1 MADDEK
7 LSEADAVLVNVLA
20 LLIASTCIAEP
31 GRKVG
36 FDEALG
42 CIRDAFLKDYKGKA
56 AGLVELIR
64 DRAAHFQQGEAL
76 LNKLLQVGSTSSA
89 RN

>member
-1 MADDEK
+1 MAEDDK
-7 LSEADAVLVNVLA
+7 LSESDAVLVNVLA
-20 LLIASTCIAEP
+20 LLITSTCIAEP

-36 FDEALG
+36 FDETLG
-42 CIRDAFLKDYKGKA
+42 YIRDAFLKEYKGKA

-64 DRAAHFQQGEAL
+64 DRTAHFQQDEAIL
-76 LNKLLQVGSTSSA
+76 KKLLQVGSASSA